1 MAPIKIPNV
10 PKSAYDEERPA
21 GDLLLAHI
29 ANLERAL
36 ERKPKRLKGR
46 LTEGEAATYI
56 RHLSRHL
63 HHRVLLPRMPTVAT
77 PIGMGLVTAPPRFGK
92 TAGKKAGKQAGKK
105 AAGKTAGKTAARTP
119 SRKKS

>member
-1 MAPIKIPNV
+1 MSMAPIKIPNV

-36 ERKPKRLKGR
+36 GRKPKRLKGR
-46 LTEGEAATYI
+46 LTEGQAATYI

-63 HHRVLLPRMPTVAT
+63 HHRVLLPAMPTVAT
-77 PIGMGLVTAPPRFGK
+77 PIGIGLVTAPPPSGKK
-92 TAGKKAGKQAGKK
+92 TA
-105 AAGKTAGKTAARTP
+105 KTS
-119 SRKKS
+119 SRKKR